1 MIPLLAEFSSF
12 SILVSLTFPGSDALA
27 YRILDSMEIILTE
40 AMSPTAARAARE
52 SKDFILVYYS
62 INNNLTLI

>member
-12 SILVSLTFPGSDALA
+12 SILASLAFPGSDALA
-27 YRILDSMEIILTE
+27 YMIFASGEILTE
-40 AMSPTAARAARE
+40 AMSPTAAREARE
-52 SKDFILVYYS
+52 SKDFILVYKT